1 MTDENDLTALSPLQR
16 AVIGL
21 KEARAHIAEMR
32 RAQTE
37 PIAIVGM
44 ACRYPGAPDLS
55 AFWRLVSEGR
65 SALTEIPSDRWDKDA
80 YFDPDLA
87 PGTMNTKRGG
97 FVEGID
103 RFDPGFFDLSLAEAR
118 GMDPQQRMLLEC
130 THRALEHAGIAPDGL
145 RGSASGVFVGISTFD
160 YLRMAKNAP
169 SRAGTGVVHSIA
181 ANRISY
187 LFDLRGPS
195 FAIDTACSSSLL
207 AAHLAMRSLRARECN
222 LAVVGGVNAILTPD
236 ATVGFAQAGML
247 SSDGLCKSFDAS
259 ADGYVRGEGCG
270 VILLKRLS
278 DAERDGDR
286 VVAILRGSATN
297 QDGRSNGLTAPNGT
311 AQVAVIGLALKD
323 ASLAPTDVSYVEAH
337 GTGTAIGD
345 AIEAQAL
352 TDALGDR
359 DPTSPC
365 IVGCVKGNIGHLEAG
380 AGVAAILKVALSL
393 EHQRIPAL
401 PHLKNRNPAIPE
413 NAPLLFPSEARAWP
427 RGDQPRRAGVSGF
440 GFGGANVHLVMEEA
454 PQRSP
459 HDEASSWTLLP
470 LSGRTDA
477 ALLSTATACG
487 AALEAS
493 PPNVIDEAAHTLGG
507 GRAHYSHRAALVVS
521 GVDDARAQLAQ
532 LADRGG
538 HAVRGVVARGAAAR
552 VALFARGARPALS
565 SGALNDV
572 GAPFHGALLAAREA
586 CRSASSRRTGDE
598 SALASFALEYALGTL
613 WKSWVPL
620 EAICGEGHGAWV
632 AACIAGAISLESGAS
647 LVASDGDAAVA
658 VTPPLVRLVLGA
670 MSFAPGGDV
679 DPALVVRACRGESAA
694 NAGVARPTP
703 TPTSA
708 YDAVIDLGAGTL
720 LESER
725 HQPLP
730 ARPSMDA
737 GRSGRRALL
746 ETAAALYVRGARLEW
761 SAITGAA
768 GRRGYELPGHPF
780 DRKTCWL
787 EPNELVP
794 LTPPPRPAR
803 PGSAPC
809 PVEKGESWIAMSSSK

>member
-1 MTDENDLTALSPLQR
+1 MPEENDLTPLSPLQR

-21 KEARAHIAEMR
+21 QEARAHIAELR

-65 SALTEIPSDRWDKDA
+65 SALTEVPSDRWDKDA

-130 THRALEHAGIAPDGL
+130 TYRALEHAGIAPDGL

-160 YLRMAKNAP
+160 YLKMAKNAP

-270 VILLKRLS
+270 VVLLKRLS

-286 VVAILRGSATN
+286 VVAVLRGSATN

-311 AQVAVIGLALKD
+311 AQVGVIRLALKD
-323 ASLAPTDVSYVEAH
+323 ASLSPADVSYVEAH

-352 TDALGDR
+352 ADALGDR
-359 DPTSPC
+359 DPANPC
-365 IVGCVKGNIGHLEAG
+365 VVGCVKGNIGHLEAG

-393 EHQRIPAL
+393 EHERIPPL
-401 PHLKNRNPAIPE
+401 PHLKTRNPAIPE
-413 NAPLLFPSEARAWP
+413 DAPLLFPSVGRAWP
-427 RGDQPRRAGVSGF
+427 RGDRPRRAGVSGF

-454 PQRSP
+454 PARAP
-459 HDEASSWTLLP
+459 REEASSWTLLP
-470 LSGRTDA
+470 LSARTDA
-477 ALLSTATACG
+477 ALLSIATTCSAVLG
-487 AALEAS
+487 AS
-493 PPNVIDEAAHTLGG
+493 PPAAVDEAAHTLGA
-507 GRAHYSHRAALVVS
+507 GRSHFAHRAALIVR

-532 LADRGG
+532 LADQGG
-538 HAVRGVVARGAAAR
+538 RAVRGVVPRGASVR
-552 VALFARGARPALS
+552 VALLARSAPPALS
-565 SGALNDV
+565 AEALDDL
-572 GAPFHGALLAAREA
+572 GPGFRAALLGAREA
-586 CRSASSRRTGDE
+586 CRSAASARTADGG
-598 SALASFALEYALGTL
+598 ALASFALEYALGML
-613 WKSWVPL
+613 WKSWVPV
-620 EAICGEGHGAWV
+620 EAICGDGGGAWV
-632 AACIAGAISLESGAS
+632 AACLAGAISLESAAA
-647 LVASDGDAAVA
+647 LVASRGDASVA
-658 VTPPLVRLVLGA
+658 VTAPSVRLVLGA
-670 MSFAPGGDV
+670 MSFASGGDV
-679 DPALVVRACRGESAA
+679 DAALLLGACRGEAVA
-694 NAGVARPTP
+694 NASLTRSTP
-703 TPTSA
+703 TPMSA
-708 YDAVIDLGAGTL
+708 YDAVIDLGSGVL
-720 LESER
+720 R
-725 HQPLP
+725 HDDRHEPPP
-730 ARPSMDA
+730 ASGSADSDS
-737 GRSGRRALL
+737 SGRRVLL
-746 ETAAALYVRGARLEW
+746 ETAAVLYVRGARLEW
-761 SAITGAA
+761 GAITGTAFH
-768 GRRGYELPGHPF
+768 RGYELPGHPF
-780 DRKTCWL
+780 DRKKCWL
-787 EPNELVP
+787 EPNEIVP
-794 LTPPPRPAR
+794 LTPPPRPGR
-803 PGSAPC
+803 TGSAPH
-809 PVEKGESWIAMSSSK
+809 PLETGESWIAMSSSK